1 MYQLWNALPLH
12 MPQSVVQSL
21 QPCWLPCE
29 AISVAPMSDTR
40 GVYREHGH
48 DQGEGVTCPW
58 LGSIVTVTRSITH
71 AAVVLPSDCPQHDR
85 LGRSGTASLHLR
97 FALLHQPYPCT
108 RARRIQGP
116 GERGRAE
123 LPEPAGGMDT
133 EGEVRVLRQ
142 CCCWHAGHGVLL
154 AVPDGRAKLHC
165 SGTTP
170 PPGHLGATAAEG
182 ECSRAAWWTLSDR
195 HWREA
200 TKAMLHPDPPC
211 RGGLCSR
218 PAASGG
224 TPGQAAAVG
233 GEGGFHH
240 DAPHDGQA
248 AI

>member
-58 LGSIVTVTRSITH
+58 LGSIVTVTRSINH

-133 EGEVRVLRQ
+133 EGEARVLRQ
-142 CCCWHAGHGVLL
+142 CCCWPCWPWCAF
-154 AVPDGRAKLHC
+154 GRARRSSEIALLWNNP
-165 SGTTP
+165 TT
-170 PPGHLGATAAEG
+170 GSSWCNG
-182 ECSRAAWWTLSDR
+182 
-195 HWREA
+195 
-200 TKAMLHPDPPC
+200 C
-211 RGGLCSR
+211 RGGMFASSLVDAER
-218 PAASGG
+218 PPLARSYQSHAAS
-224 TPGQAAAVG
+224 
-233 GEGGFHH
+233 
-240 DAPHDGQA
+240 
-248 AI
+248 